1 MSGAN
6 SRASEGSPASGAPGA
21 ARSEPQASGGAL
33 TGLRVIELANEKCA
47 WAGKLLADMGADVI
61 LVEPPRGDAARHY
74 GPFYED
80 RPGPDRSL
88 YWWHHHTSKRGIVLD
103 LATDAGRAALKK
115 LVATA
120 DVVLEA
126 EAPGALAARGLDYAD
141 LSAAKRDVIHCAITP
156 FGRNGPRKDEP
167 ATDLTVI
174 AAGGVA
180 WMNGYDDHSLPPVR
194 GLGNQGWAMGCH
206 YAVMSILTAILYR
219 GVSGEGQFID
229 VSLHA
234 AANVTT
240 EAGSYSWLV
249 AKQTVQRQTGRHASP
264 TPTMPS
270 QIRCNDG
277 RYVCTG
283 VPPRR
288 PAEFG
293 QLLAWLDEL
302 GFREQLPEAVFLQ
315 MGAERQSIDLA
326 KIGQDEEITAIFAA
340 GREAMN
346 FIAARLSAYE
356 FFVGLQRAGLS
367 VGAILSPEEA
377 FEDEHFRARGMQV
390 EVHHPELGRSFRY
403 PGAPYAL
410 QRGAWRISRR
420 APRLGEHT
428 REVLG
433 EIGEA

>member
-1 MSGAN
+1 MSAPN
-6 SRASEGSPASGAPGA
+6 AKAEPGA
-21 ARSEPQASGGAL
+21 LHGI
-33 TGLRVIELANEKCA
+33 RVIELASEQCA

-61 LVEPPRGDAARHY
+61 LLEPPGGDAARNY
-74 GPFYED
+74 GPFLGD
-80 RPGPDRSL
+80 QPGPDRSL

-103 LATDAGRAALKK
+103 LTTEPGRAALRK

-126 EAPGALAARGLDYAD
+126 EAPGALAALGLDTPD
-141 LSAAKRDVIHCAITP
+141 LAASKPDLIHCSITP
-156 FGRNGPRKDEP
+156 FGRSGPRKDEL

-174 AAGGVA
+174 AAGGPA

-206 YAVMSILTAILYR
+206 YAVLSILTAILYR
-219 GVSGEGQFID
+219 SVSGEGQHID

-249 AKQTVQRQTGRHASP
+249 AKQTVQRATGRHASP
-264 TPTMPS
+264 APTMAS
-270 QIRCNDG
+270 QMKCADG
-277 RYVCTG
+277 RYVNTG
-283 VPPRR
+283 VPPRK
-288 PAEFG
+288 PPEFAK
-293 QLLAWLDEL
+293 LLGWLRTL
-302 GFREQLPEAVFLQ
+302 GLEEKFPEAVFLQ
-315 MGAERQSIDLA
+315 MGADRQSIDLSR
-326 KIGQDEEITAIFAA
+326 IGQDEELTAIFGA

-346 FIAARLSAYE
+346 FIASRVSAQE
-356 FFVGLQRAGLS
+356 FFLGAQRAGLA

-377 FEDEHFRARGMQV
+377 YEDAHFKARGFQV
-390 EVHHPELGRSFRY
+390 EVHHPEHGRSFRY

-410 QRGAWRISRR
+410 QKGAWRISRR

-428 REVLG
+428 EEILNELG
-433 EIGEA
+433 R